1 MFFLM
6 MFIIPIAIYIYLL
19 VSVISYIYAKFKS
32 KKELNERTR
41 YKLLV
46 SRLNLIASI
55 AMLLM
60 CCSVWGVALGSGAFM
75 IPLFFWILL
84 LG

>member
-32 KKELNERTR
+32 KKELDECTR

-60 CCSVWGVALGSGAFM
+60 CCSVMGVALGGEAFL
-75 IPLFFWILL
+75 IPLFFWIVL

>member
-1 MFFLM
+1 M
-6 MFIIPIAIYIYLL
+6 MFIIPIAIEIYLL

-32 KKELNERTR
+32 KKEFGERTK

-60 CCSVWGVALGSGAFM
+60 CCSVMGVALDGEAFL
-75 IPLFFWILL
+75 IPLFFWIVL

>member
-1 MFFLM
+1 MLFLM
-6 MFIIPIAIYIYLL
+6 MFIIPIAIEIYLL

-32 KKELNERTR
+32 KKEFGERTR

-46 SRLNLIASI
+46 SKLNLIASI

-60 CCSVWGVALGSGAFM
+60 CCSVMGVALDGGAFL
-75 IPLFFWILL
+75 IPLFFWIVL